1 MILEIKRKHFLKSE
15 GYISNTHCPLA
26 LATKEYFKTENISV
40 GGFTFTNYDTN
51 TTYSFNEDLWNE
63 SIVEP
68 KIKEA
73 EKCFKNKKKFNSVFL
88 EIKYEWEN

>member
-1 MILEIKRKHFLKSE
+1 MILEIKRKHFLNSY
-15 GYISNTHCPLA
+15 GYISNTNCPLA
-26 LATKEYFKTENISV
+26 LAVKEYFKTENISV
-40 GGFTFTNYDTN
+40 GGLSFTNYDTKI
-51 TTYSFNEDLWNE
+51 TYSFNEDLWNE

-88 EIKYEWEN
+88 EFEKK

>member
-1 MILEIKRKHFLKSE
+1 MEIEIKRKHFLNST
-15 GYISNTHCPLA
+15 GYISNNHCHLA
-26 LATKEYFKTENISV
+26 LAAKEYFKTKNISV
-40 GGFTFTNYDTN
+40 GGFTFTNCDTK

-88 EIKYEWEN
+88 EIEKK

>member
-1 MILEIKRKHFLKSE
+1 MILEIKREHFLKSE

-26 LATKEYFKTENISV
+26 LAVKEYFKTENISV
-40 GGFTFTNYDTN
+40 GGFTFTNYDTKI
-51 TTYSFNEDLWNE
+51 TYSFNEDLWNE

-88 EIKYEWEN
+88 EFEKE